1 MKSAMYFKNIIYNPT
16 MKFSKYEF
24 NNKLLGGIRVLR
36 VTLCV
41 IWTQTINYVSNEVQL
56 NVKTKKLF

>member
-24 NNKLLGGIRVLR
+24 NNKLLGAITVLR

-41 IWTQTINYVSNEVQL
+41 IWTQTIN
-56 NVKTKKLF
+56 